1 MSIDGRM
8 RTCYSL
14 SSMVALADGEAV
26 ERLLQVS
33 LAAAGMEDGVG
44 VGVVLEIV
52 RSLTDGDTSLVT

>member
-1 MSIDGRM
+1 MRIDRRM
-8 RTCYSL
+8 RTCSSL

-26 ERLLQVS
+26 ERLLHLS

-52 RSLTDGDTSLVT
+52 RSPTDGDTSLVR